1 MQMKKYKIVNK
12 YRFFTAISL
21 LLVVLFVSMFFM
33 VVNAKSTSTVVLVP
47 VYVSEGDN
55 LWQLSAQH
63 SDGKIDIRN
72 YINDV
77 MSINNLSDAT
87 IKPGEL
93 LMFPQYNE

>member
-1 MQMKKYKIVNK
+1 MKKYKIVNK
-12 YRFFTAISL
+12 YRFFTIVSL
-21 LLVVLFVSMFFM
+21 VLVMLFVSMFFI

-55 LWQLSAQH
+55 LWQLSVQH

-72 YINDV
+72 YIDNV
-77 MSINNLSDAT
+77 ISINNLSDSN

>member
-1 MQMKKYKIVNK
+1 MKKYKIVNK
-12 YRFFTAISL
+12 YRFFTIVSL
-21 LLVVLFVSMFFM
+21 VLVMLFVSMFFI

-55 LWQLSAQH
+55 LWHLSVQH

-72 YINDV
+72 YIDNV
-77 MSINNLSDAT
+77 ISINNLSDSN